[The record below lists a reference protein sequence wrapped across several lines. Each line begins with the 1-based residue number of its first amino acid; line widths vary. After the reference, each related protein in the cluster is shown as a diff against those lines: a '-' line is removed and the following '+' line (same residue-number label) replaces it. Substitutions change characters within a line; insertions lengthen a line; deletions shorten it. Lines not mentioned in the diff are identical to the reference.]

1 MAHVLIPTDLSENAR
16 KAAIYAVELYGVEG
30 NTFTLLNCYAMPHGA
45 RSTMVDFSERLGED
59 ALEDLTE
66 FERELREALPGRS
79 PIMGLAT
86 EHGNLTEVLKRYEQL
101 PTRPD
106 LIVMG
111 TQGATG
117 LKRIL
122 VGSNAASVILRVRT
136 PVLAVPE
143 QAVYKV
149 PERIIL
155 LDDGRTL
162 DKPNLQQLLNILEHS
177 GAELMVV
184 HIARSGKPIPPL
196 EDSSAIK
203 ELFGSLPRTHHSIKE
218 NNLIVDLNELA
229 DKHYADIIAVPHRH
243 RSQFERYFHRSMS
256 GRLAMNTRI
265 PMLVLQLGDN

>member
-16 KAAIYAVELYGVEG
+16 KAAIYAVELYGTEG
-30 NTFTLLNCYAMPHGA
+30 NTFTLLNCYAMPHGT
-45 RSTMVDFSERLGED
+45 RSTMVDFSERLGQD

-86 EHGNLTEVLKRYEQL
+86 EHGNLTEVLKRYEEL

-136 PVLAVPE
+136 PVLAVPA

-149 PERIIL
+149 PEHIIL

-162 DKPNLQQLLNILEHS
+162 DKPNLQQLLNILDHS
-177 GAELMVV
+177 GADLMVV
-184 HIARSGKPIPPL
+184 HVERSGQPVPPL
-196 EDSSAIK
+196 VDSAALK
-203 ELFGSLPRTHHSIKE
+203 ELLGSIPRTHHSIKE

-229 DKHYADIIAVPHRH
+229 DKHGVDIIAVPHRH

-256 GRLAMNTRI
+256 SRLAMNTRI

>member
-16 KAAIYAVELYGVEG
+16 RAAIFAVELYGAKG
-30 NTFTLLNCYAMPHGA
+30 NTFTLLNCYAVPHGT
-45 RSTMVDFSERLGED
+45 RTTMVDFSEHLAHD

-66 FERELREALPGRS
+66 FERELRVSISDHS
-79 PIMGLAT
+79 PVMGIAT

-122 VGSNAASVILRVRT
+122 VGSNAVSVILRVRT
-136 PVLAVPE
+136 PVLAIPE
-143 QAVYKV
+143 QAIYKV
-149 PERIIL
+149 PERIML

-162 DKPNLQQLLNILEHS
+162 DKPNVQQLLHVLQHT
-177 GAELMVV
+177 GAELMIV
-184 HIARSGKPIPPL
+184 HIQRSGQPVPPL
-196 EDSSAIK
+196 VDSAAMK
-203 ELFGSLPRTHHSIKE
+203 ELLGPIPRTHHSIKD
-218 NNLIVDLNELA
+218 NNLIVELNEFA
-229 DKHYADIIAVPHRH
+229 DKHAVDIIAVPHRH

-256 GRLAMNTRI
+256 SRLAMNTRI

>member
-16 KAAIYAVELYGVEG
+16 SAAKFAVELYGDKG
-30 NTFTLLNCYAMPHGA
+30 NTFTLLNCYAIPHGT
-45 RSTMVDFSERLGED
+45 RTTMVDFSDRLAQD

-66 FERELREALPGRS
+66 FERALREELPGHS
-79 PIMGLAT
+79 PVMGLAT

-122 VGSNAASVILRVRT
+122 IGSNAVSVILRVRT

-143 QAVYKV
+143 QAVFKV
-149 PERIIL
+149 PERIML

-162 DKPNLQQLLNILEHS
+162 DEPDVKQLLHILEKT
-177 GAELMVV
+177 GAELMIV
-184 HIARSGKPIPPL
+184 HIERTGKPLPTL
-196 EDSSAIK
+196 EDSAAMK
-203 ELFGSLPRTHHSIKE
+203 ALLGSIPRTHHSIKE
-218 NNLIVDLNELA
+218 NNLIVELSELA
-229 DKHYADIIAVPHRH
+229 DKHAVGIVTVPHRH

-256 GRLAMNTRI
+256 SRLAMNTRI